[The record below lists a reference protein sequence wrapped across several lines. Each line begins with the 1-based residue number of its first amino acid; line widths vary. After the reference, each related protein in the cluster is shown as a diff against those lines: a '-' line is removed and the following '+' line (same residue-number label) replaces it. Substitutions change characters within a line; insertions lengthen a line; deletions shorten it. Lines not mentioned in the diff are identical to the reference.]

1 MRTGRAGPESS
12 PGQGVRLRARKSLI
26 RRRYPSCVVPPRLNV
41 CPAAISTTTQAGVGL
56 VESNALGPL
65 QNQMQWD
72 VVNCL
77 VEDARARGARIVLG
91 GDPDSGAP
99 GYFYPATLVADIDNS
114 APLVQEEQFGP
125 VLPIIRYTDVAQA
138 IEWANG
144 VDVG

>member
-1 MRTGRAGPESS
+1 
-12 PGQGVRLRARKSLI
+12 
-26 RRRYPSCVVPPRLNV
+26 
-41 CPAAISTTTQAGVGL
+41 
-56 VESNALGPL
+56 
-65 QNQMQWD
+65 MQWD
-72 VVNCL
+72 VVNRL

-144 VDVG
+144 VDVGLGASVWSPDRESAQAIAARIRAGTVWINGHGGLDPVIPFGGVKHSGYGLEFGVEGLKAVAVPQVIYG